1 MKGFI
6 FQQPEWTQSSINKDL
21 NHNKRKK
28 KLYKIQFQKM
38 TVYMMCVKG
47 AIRQTIQAASA
58 HRRMDV
64 GEDKTGLPKRHPIVI
79 FFEKTFK

>member
-1 MKGFI
+1 
-6 FQQPEWTQSSINKDL
+6 
-21 NHNKRKK
+21 
-28 KLYKIQFQKM
+28 M

-58 HRRMDV
+58 HRRTDV